1 MRWGFWLT
9 LTMVMDCKVG
19 LDGKG
24 CKRREG
30 QAKEWLEGKI
40 AVRPK
45 TSLPPN
51 ALLPS
56 AALPLR
62 LPPSSPST
70 DSLDLTF
77 RKRCLSSVY

>member
-56 AALPLR
+56 PAFPLR
-62 LPPSSPST
+62 LPPSSLPT
-70 DSLDLTF
+70 DPPDLI
-77 RKRCLSSVY
+77 RRRHCPSSVY